1 MPFDEAQEL
10 DDPGPYRH
18 ILEGEIV
25 APSEPRKNFRQ
36 LPPKHEMFARA
47 LAKGASQAEAH
58 REAGY
63 SGHTGNAS
71 KLARDPRIIERVAE
85 LQAEQYDIEKR
96 AAELA
101 AKHIAISKERVL
113 EELAKIAFHPIDKDA
128 PISWGD
134 KLSALDKL
142 ARYFCMFRT
151 PVDVAGN
158 LSIQVKDEA
167 NALDVLISRMARIA
181 ARGGSNDNPQ
191 EPDAAT
197 G

>member
-1 MPFDEAQEL
+1 MNFMLFGETQEL
-10 DDPGPYRH
+10 GDPGPYRH

-25 APSEPRKNFRQ
+25 APSEPRNDLKQ
-36 LPPKHEMFARA
+36 LPPRHEMFARA
-47 LAKGASQAEAH
+47 LAKGGRQGEAH

-63 SGHTGNAS
+63 TGHRSNAS
-71 KLARDPRIIERVAE
+71 KLARDPKIVARVAE

-101 AKHIAISKERVL
+101 AEHIAISKERVL

-142 ARYFCMFRT
+142 ARYFSMFRT
-151 PVDVAGN
+151 PVDIAGN
-158 LSIQVKDEA
+158 VSLQAKDEA
-167 NALDVLISRMARIA
+167 NALDILISRMARIA
-181 ARGGSNDNPQ
+181 ARGGSKRQ
-191 EPDAAT
+191 SSRA
-197 G
+197 

>member
-1 MPFDEAQEL
+1 MLIDEASEL
-10 DDPGPYRH
+10 GDPGSYRH

-25 APSEPRKNFRQ
+25 VPSELGKNRTQ

-47 LAKGASQAEAH
+47 LAKGASQVEAH

-63 SGHTGNAS
+63 SGHRGNAS
-71 KLARDPRIIERVAE
+71 KLARDPRIVERVAE
-85 LQAEQYDIEKR
+85 LQAEQYDIERR

-101 AKHIAISKERVL
+101 AEHIAISKERVL
-113 EELAKIAFHPIDKDA
+113 EELARIAFHPIDKDA
-128 PISWGD
+128 PISWSD

-142 ARYFCMFRT
+142 ARYFSMFRT
-151 PVDVAGN
+151 PIDVAGN
-158 LSIQVKDEA
+158 VSLQVKDEA
-167 NALDVLISRMARIA
+167 NALDILISRMARIA